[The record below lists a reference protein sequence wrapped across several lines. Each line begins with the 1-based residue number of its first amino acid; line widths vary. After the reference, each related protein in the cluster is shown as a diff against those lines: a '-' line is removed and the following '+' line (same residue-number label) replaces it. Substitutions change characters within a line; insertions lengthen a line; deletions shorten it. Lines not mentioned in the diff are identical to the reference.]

1 MKNHLDKKS
10 IIRSVVVSFFVLT
23 FMVFTTSVRAQD
35 AEEEEIPVE
44 VTSLAELILKVQ
56 EEALY
61 DSEQDRQR
69 VAKFVAERDTQQ
81 RVLTKTLADL
91 QVQEDRAI
99 VLEKTFDDN
108 DVKLSELEDL
118 KAERLG
124 AFGELFGVV
133 RGTASEMGAQIK
145 ESIISGELTGR
156 HTTLTELAKSQ
167 KLPSNDQL
175 ELLWFHLIEEMK
187 AQGEV
192 KSFTGTIVDVD
203 GSFSEEKVVRVGPWT
218 AYDRRGN
225 FLGYLPDD
233 ERYRVLGRQPQARF
247 LDLGDNVVDGDP
259 GDIVK
264 GAIDPSRG
272 AILGLLIQ
280 TPGLTERI
288 NQGGVVGYVILGILA
303 LGLLLSAER
312 IFRLTSVSRAVRS
325 QSKDVDNPKENN
337 PLGRVLKAYQSNK
350 TADVETLEL
359 KLDDAIL
366 KELPSLERGINFI
379 KLLSSVAPLLGL
391 LGTVVGMIVT
401 FQAITLFGTG
411 DPKLM
416 AGGISQALVTT
427 VLGLTTAIPLVL
439 LHSVAQQ
446 RSRSIQQVLEEQSAG
461 IIAERAE
468 SG

>member
-1 MKNHLDKKS
+1 MKTLKKLNLFGIVFLTIFS
-10 IIRSVVVSFFVLT
+10 LSSLNVV
-23 FMVFTTSVRAQD
+23 AKD
-35 AEEEEIPVE
+35 DEEIPKE
-44 VTSLAELILKVQ
+44 IASLDELLSKVK

-61 DSEQDRQR
+61 DSEENRAR
-69 VAKFVAERDTQQ
+69 IAKFMAEKNTQDA
-81 RVLTKTLADL
+81 VLQETLANL
-91 QVQEDRAI
+91 KIQEDRA
-99 VLEKTFDDN
+99 VRLEKTFDEN

-145 ESIISGELTGR
+145 ESIISGELQGR
-156 HTTLTELAKSQ
+156 SKTLTDLAKS
-167 KLPSNDQL
+167 KALPSNEEL
-175 ELLWFHLIEEMK
+175 EMLWYNLLEEMN

-192 KSFTGTIVDVD
+192 KRFNGTIVDTD
-203 GSFSEEKVVRVGPWT
+203 GNFSEEEVVRVGPWT
-218 AYDRRGN
+218 AFDRRGN

-247 LDLGDNVVDGDP
+247 LDLGDNIVDGDK

-272 AILGLLIQ
+272 AILSLLIQ
-280 TPGLTERI
+280 TPGLSERI
-288 NQGGVVGYVILGILA
+288 GQGGVVGYII
-303 LGLLLSAER
+303 LGLLAVGLVLSIER
-312 IFRLTSVSRAVRS
+312 IFRLTITARAVNA
-325 QSKDVDNPKENN
+325 QAKDVDNPSDSN
-337 PLGRVLKAYQSNK
+337 PLGRVLSAYHSNK
-350 TADVETLEL
+350 SADVETLEL

-391 LGTVVGMIVT
+391 LGTVTGMIVT

-427 VLGLTTAIPLVL
+427 VLGLTAAIPLVL
-439 LHSVAQQ
+439 LHSVAQT
-446 RSRSIQQVLEEQSAG
+446 RSRSIQQILDEQSAG
-461 IIAERAE
+461 LIAERAE
-468 SG
+468 SN

>member
-1 MKNHLDKKS
+1 MTKIIKKLNLLG
-10 IIRSVVVSFFVLT
+10 I
-23 FMVFTTSVRAQD
+23 VFLVIFALSTLPIAAKDDVD
-35 AEEEEIPVE
+35 EIPKE
-44 VTSLAELILKVQ
+44 ITSLNELLLKVQ

-61 DSEQDRQR
+61 DSEENRAR
-69 VAKFVAERDTQQ
+69 IAKFMAEKSTQDA
-81 RVLTKTLADL
+81 VLQETLVNL
-91 QVQEDRAI
+91 KVQEDRA
-99 VLEKTFDDN
+99 VRLEKTFDEN

-145 ESIISGELTGR
+145 ESIISGELQGR
-156 HTTLTELAKSQ
+156 SKTLTDLAKS
-167 KLPSNDQL
+167 KALPSNEEL
-175 ELLWFHLIEEMK
+175 EMLWYHLLEEMN

-192 KSFTGTIVDVD
+192 KRFNGTIVDTD
-203 GSFSEEKVVRVGPWT
+203 GNFSEEEVVRVGPWT
-218 AYDRRGN
+218 AFDRKGN

-247 LDLGDNVVDGDP
+247 LDLGDNIVDGDK

-272 AILGLLIQ
+272 AILSLLIQ
-280 TPGLTERI
+280 TPGLNERI
-288 NQGGVVGYVILGILA
+288 GQGGIVGYII
-303 LGLLLSAER
+303 LGLLAVGLVLSIER
-312 IFRLTSVSRAVRS
+312 IFRLTVTARAVNA
-325 QSKDVDNPKENN
+325 QAKDVDNPNESN
-337 PLGRVLKAYQSNK
+337 PLGRVLAAYHSNK
-350 TADVETLEL
+350 SADVETLEL

-391 LGTVVGMIVT
+391 LGTVTGMIVT

-427 VLGLTTAIPLVL
+427 VLGLTAAIPLVL
-439 LHSVAQQ
+439 LHSVAQT
-446 RSRSIQQVLEEQSAG
+446 RSRSIQQILDEQSAG
-461 IIAERAE
+461 LIAERAE
-468 SG
+468 SN

>member
-1 MKNHLDKKS
+1 MTKTIKK
-10 IIRSVVVSFFVLT
+10 LN
-23 FMVFTTSVRAQD
+23 VFGIVFLVIFALSSLPLIAKDDDDETPK
-35 AEEEEIPVE
+35 EIS
-44 VTSLAELILKVQ
+44 SLNELLLKVQ

-61 DSEQDRQR
+61 DSEENRAR
-69 VAKFVAERDTQQ
+69 IAKFMTEKSTQDA
-81 RVLTKTLADL
+81 VLQETLANL
-91 QVQEDRAI
+91 KVQEDRA
-99 VLEKTFDDN
+99 VRLEKTFDEN

-145 ESIISGELTGR
+145 ESIISGELQGR
-156 HTTLTELAKSQ
+156 SKTLTDLAKS
-167 KLPSNDQL
+167 KALPSNEEL
-175 ELLWFHLIEEMK
+175 EMLWYHLLEEMN

-192 KSFTGTIVDVD
+192 KRFSGTIVDTD
-203 GSFSEEKVVRVGPWT
+203 GNFSEEEVVRVGPWT
-218 AYDRRGN
+218 AFDRKGN

-247 LDLGDNVVDGDP
+247 LDLGDNIVDGDK

-272 AILGLLIQ
+272 AILSLLIQ
-280 TPGLTERI
+280 TPGLNERI
-288 NQGGVVGYVILGILA
+288 GQGGIVGYII
-303 LGLLLSAER
+303 LGLLAVGLVLSIER
-312 IFRLTSVSRAVRS
+312 IFRLTVTARAVNA
-325 QSKDVDNPKENN
+325 QAKDVDNPNESN
-337 PLGRVLKAYQSNK
+337 PLGRVLAAYHSNK
-350 TADVETLEL
+350 SADVETLEL

-391 LGTVVGMIVT
+391 LGTVTGMIVT

-427 VLGLTTAIPLVL
+427 VLGLTAAIPLVL
-439 LHSVAQQ
+439 LHSIAQT
-446 RSRSIQQVLEEQSAG
+446 RSRSIQQILDEQSAG
-461 IIAERAE
+461 LIAERAE
-468 SG
+468 SN